1 MTTPSLEEP
10 SRPCTSPVSSLQRGA
25 DSAEDV
31 RHHGAEHGD
40 DRDRDDGDQREQQ
53 RVLDE
58 GLALLAL
65 LELEPSEGEIR
76 PRRERTNGIHH
87 FSSFWASAHAPARSG
102 EASPRLRITN
112 RAPPRGDTYTKVIET
127 RPKRCF

>member
-25 DSAEDV
+25 DPAEDV
-31 RHHGAEHGD
+31 RLLRTENGEH
-40 DRDRDDGDQREQQ
+40 RDRDDCDEREQQ

-65 LELEPSEGEIR
+65 LELEPGEGEIC

-87 FSSFWASAHAPARSG
+87 FSSFWASAHAPPAVARHH
-102 EASPRLRITN
+102 
-112 RAPPRGDTYTKVIET
+112 PPA
-127 RPKRCF
+127 